1 MVRANL
7 RLKDMIPA
15 LFEPIE
21 SPDSV
26 KIRVIEDE
34 EGNISNEVITLEDI
48 LNDIYGVKSIYASK
62 NQVILEVVR
71 DSEIEDLEDEEW
83 IESDEESA
91 EDSEDRLNV
100 EIVNYYTTNDEASR
114 MINAYVKYRING
126 EKERLEIFRYPLDSL
141 GDLDFLIKESI
152 RDSINKNT

>member
-34 EGNISNEVITLEDI
+34 EGNISNEIVTFEDI
-48 LNDIYGVKSIYASK
+48 LNDLYGVRSIYASK

-100 EIVNYYTTNDEASR
+100 EIINYYTTNDEASR

-126 EKERLEIFRYPLDSL
+126 EKEGLEIFRYPLDNL

-152 RDSINKNT
+152 RDSINKNA

>member
-7 RLKDMIPA
+7 RLKDMMSA
-15 LFEPIE
+15 LFESIE

-34 EGNISNEVITLEDI
+34 EGNISNEIVTFEDI
-48 LNDIYGVKSIYASK
+48 LNDLYGVKSIYASK
-62 NQVILEVVR
+62 NRVILEVVR
-71 DSEIEDLEDEEW
+71 DSEIEDLEEW
-83 IESDEESA
+83 IESDEEGA

-126 EKERLEIFRYPLDSL
+126 EKERLEIFGYPLDNL

>member
-1 MVRANL
+1 MGQMVRANL
-7 RLKDMIPA
+7 RLKDMVSA
-15 LFEPIE
+15 LFESIE

-34 EGNISNEVITLEDI
+34 EGNISNEVVTLEDI
-48 LNDIYGVKSIYASK
+48 LNDLYGVKSIYASK

-83 IESDEESA
+83 IESDEEGA
-91 EDSEDRLNV
+91 EDKLNV

-141 GDLDFLIKESI
+141 GDLDFHIKESI
-152 RDSINKNT
+152 RDSINKNN